1 MGVNPKEHN
10 QYNLDNQHYGKPDGE
25 ELVLGLVAEKLHADY
40 AADASADYG
49 KEEEHGFGNA
59 PLVVDGTVFVDAHGS
74 KTEEVNRCKVCNYP
88 YDCTVKFQSYLFFLL
103 TSCIFMARTFVERPK
118 RLMKPSASW

>member
-1 MGVNPKEHN
+1 MGVNPKEHY
-10 QYNLDNQHYGKPDGE
+10 QYYLDNKHYRQANGE
-25 ELVLGLVAEKLHADY
+25 ELVLCFVTEKLHADY

-59 PLVVDGTVFVDAHGS
+59 PLVVDCTVFVDAHGG
-74 KTEEVNRCKVCNYP
+74 KAEEVYRRYICNYP
-88 YDCTVKFQSYLFFLL
+88 NDCTVKFHYLFLFA
-103 TSCIFMARTFVERPK
+103 SCIFMARTLVERPK